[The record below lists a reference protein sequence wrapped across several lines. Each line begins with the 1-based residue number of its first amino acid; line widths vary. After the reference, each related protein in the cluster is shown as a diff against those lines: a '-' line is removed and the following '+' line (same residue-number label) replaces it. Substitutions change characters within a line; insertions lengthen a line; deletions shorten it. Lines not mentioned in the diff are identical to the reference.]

1 MVMTSMT
8 LKTQRVDFEAL
19 GYKTMVE
26 TGEELITR
34 EICGLYIHAFADEL
48 KPELSR
54 LSSAIQQIKGK
65 REALWSHLYDRQ
77 VPVSDAG
84 MLGLVVEVG
93 ILAVMILVAL
103 VASVGGHAMTF
114 FLFGSGLVISL
125 VLGVALA
132 GIATAS
138 GYQAYEKI
146 FVRHKAAEAIVIFA
160 AFTLCFW
167 GLLQMAQARGTMVD
181 KLAASTS
188 AKSYVDDNVTEDVPA
203 EPAGDDGSAEHRVR
217 GLLGSAMVKIMLSA
231 DFILGILLGLFVKIW
246 TNEDFVAWQDM
257 KKTARD
263 LRRLEQRSNELLSS
277 VEIAKKR
284 CMAGILRGKHV
295 HRKRCVPYHQA
306 LPILLVVLFLAL
318 SPVFAQTIHRHEGA
332 LIDVSGSIGKGGTND
347 DLFREYL
354 FSVKKLLL
362 TEPPNSRV
370 WVSVIT
376 TESFGSVR
384 SLVKGWTPDAQG
396 VFTDDLD
403 RARHQLAANFEAKSA
418 GLTPTAAGTDIIG
431 ALWQLKALLESG
443 SNGHSDTV
451 SKTIWIFSDM
461 MNESANF
468 NMPAL
473 LPAGPEKTVERARA
487 NGLMVPL
494 AGYRVYVVGAS
505 PAGLSPQMW
514 NVLRTFWTLYFRKAG
529 AELVSYSAECSVER
543 E

>member
-1 MVMTSMT
+1 MKSTI
-8 LKTQRVDFEAL
+8 LKTQRTDFEEL

-26 TGEELITR
+26 TGNEMITR
-34 EICGLYIHAFADEL
+34 DICGLHIHAFADEL
-48 KPELSR
+48 KPKLSR
-54 LSSAIQQIKGK
+54 LSSVIQQTRGM
-65 REALWSHLYDRQ
+65 RQALWSHLYDRHA
-77 VPVSDAG
+77 PVSDAA
-84 MLGLVVEVG
+84 MLGLTIVAGV
-93 ILAVMILVAL
+93 LAVMIFVAS

-114 FLFGSGLVISL
+114 YLFGSGLPISL
-125 VLGVALA
+125 ILGVALT

-138 GYQAYEKI
+138 GYQAYEKLLM
-146 FVRHKAAEAIVIFA
+146 RHKAAEGIVVA
-160 AFTLCFW
+160 AALVLCFW
-167 GLLQMAQARGTMVD
+167 GLWQMAQARGTMVD

-188 AKSYVDDNVTEDVPA
+188 AKSFVDDNATEDVPA
-203 EPAGDDGSAEHRVR
+203 EPSRGEASAEQRVR
-217 GLLGSAMVKIMLSA
+217 GLLGSAIVKIMLSA
-231 DFILGILLGLFVKIW
+231 DIILGILLGLFVKIW
-246 TNEDFVAWQDM
+246 TNEDFVAWCNL
-257 KKTARD
+257 KKTV
-263 LRRLEQRSNELLSS
+263 RRLGPLEEQSNELLAS

-284 CMAGILRGKHV
+284 CIAGILRAKHGQR
-295 HRKRCVPYHQA
+295 RKCVPYHQA
-306 LPILLVVLFLAL
+306 LPILLVMLFLDAP
-318 SPVFAQTIHRHEGA
+318 PVHAQTINRHEGI

-384 SLVKGWTPDAQG
+384 RLVKGWTPDAQG

-431 ALWQLKALLESG
+431 GLWQLKALLESG
-443 SNGHSDTV
+443 SKGTSDTV

-461 MNESANF
+461 MNESANL

-473 LPAGPEKTVERARA
+473 LPAGPENMIERAKA

-494 AGYRVYVVGAS
+494 SGYRVYVVGAS
-505 PAGLSPQMW
+505 PAGLSPQTW
-514 NVLRTFWTLYFRKAG
+514 NALRTFWTLYFREAG
-529 AELVSYSAECSVER
+529 ANLVSYSAESSVER